1 MRFRRPGKGQAELFA
16 QVEHARQ
23 LATHPGALDKL
34 KAVVDFELFRNRL
47 MERLGYVARED
58 KGGNAPFDPVF
69 MFKIL
74 VLQKYHALSEE
85 ATELAIKDRFS
96 FMRFLSVSP
105 GDPLPDKNTIW
116 DFKEALG
123 HEGIGALFDDLDS
136 LLTERG
142 IYGKAG
148 VMVDAS
154 FIEVP
159 RQRNRREENEQIK
172 EGQTPPPWKGQS
184 HKLRQ
189 KDVEA
194 RWSRKNEQTFY
205 GYKNHIKADVKT
217 KLIMDYRASA
227 ANLHDSQCFEEMLKP
242 EDGMVYADS
251 AYRSKASMAM
261 LRRCKIKARICQK
274 GRAGQALRAG
284 QKRANRA
291 KSRVRAWV
299 EHVFASTKQMGGDFI
314 RTIGAARAI
323 REIGLGNF
331 IYNLL
336 RLVQLE
342 VKLV

>member
-16 QVEHARQ
+16 QVDHART
-23 LATHPGALDKL
+23 LAGRPGALDKL
-34 KAVVDFELFRNRL
+34 NAVVDFEIFRDRL
-47 MERLGYVARED
+47 METLGYRDRAD

-69 MFKIL
+69 MFKVL

-96 FMRFLSVSP
+96 FMRFLRVSP
-105 GDPLPDKNTIW
+105 GDHVPDKNTIW

-123 HEGIGALFDDLDS
+123 HEGMNALFDELDG
-136 LLTERG
+136 LLTRQG

-159 RQRNRREENEQIK
+159 RQRNSREENQQIK
-172 EGQTPPPWKGQS
+172 EGETPLPWKGQS

-194 RWSRKNEQTFY
+194 RWTKKNDQTFY
-205 GYKNHIKADVKT
+205 GYKNHVKADVET

-242 EDGMVYADS
+242 EDGTVYADS
-251 AYRSKASMAM
+251 AYRSKENLLM
-261 LRRCKIKARICQK
+261 LRKRKIKARICQK
-274 GRAGQALRAG
+274 GTAGKPLNEA
-284 QKRANRA
+284 QKRSNRN
-291 KSRVRAWV
+291 KSRTRARV
-299 EHVFASTKQMGGDFI
+299 EHIFATTQQMGCDII
-314 RTIGAARAI
+314 RTIGAVRAI

-331 IYNLL
+331 VYNLL
-336 RLVQLE
+336 RLSQLK
-342 VKLV
+342 VKLA